1 MKRIF
6 TITIVFILSFITGID
21 KSFGQNS
28 EAGFEELI
36 QGGLGDANTYLK
48 NYMNPFAASLGNG
61 LANGWYNTAKPHK
74 TLGFD
79 LTVNMNLAII
89 PDAASQFD
97 FNDDNYDNLRLAN
110 PSEGS
115 MLPTFAGG
123 TTETQLEVF
132 GEREIDGETYNFE
145 QPIVAPDGFGL
156 SDLPGP
162 LAVPTP
168 TVQLGIG
175 IVKNTDLIIRYTPE
189 INVDGLSFQSFGF
202 GVKHDFKQWIPGMK
216 LLPFDLSGLVGYN
229 KISTTYQIDE
239 AAGQFAEFG
248 ASATTIQAIIS
259 KKLLFFTPYAGVGV
273 NIVNSNFAMR
283 GDYIFNEGTNEEIT
297 VTDPIDFAFDGSG
310 GPRFTVGARLKILW
324 VLALN
329 VDYTI
334 QKYNTLSLG
343 LGLNIR

>member
-6 TITIVFILSFITGID
+6 TVITLIVFGVFNFQQT
-21 KSFGQNS
+21 KAQ
-28 EAGFEELI
+28 EFENI
-36 QGGLGDANTYLK
+36 VTSGTGDANTYLK

-79 LTVNMNLAII
+79 LTLNMNFAII

-97 FNDDNYDNLRLAN
+97 FNADTYNNVRLAN
-110 PSEGS
+110 PNGDS
-115 MLPTFAGG
+115 MLPTFTGG
-123 TTETQLEVF
+123 ATDTRLEIF
-132 GEREIDGETYNFE
+132 GQREIDGEPYSFE
-145 QPIVAPDGFGL
+145 QEIVAPDGFGL

-168 TVQLGIG
+168 TVQLGVG

-216 LLPFDLSGLVGYN
+216 LLPFDLSGLVGFN
-229 KISTTYQIDE
+229 KISTNYQIDE
-239 AAGQFAEFG
+239 AAGQFAEFN

-273 NIVNSNFAMR
+273 NIVKSNFAMK
-283 GDYIFNEGTNEEIT
+283 GDYVFNENTNEEVT
-297 VTDPIDFAFDGSG
+297 VSNPIDIDFDGSG

-334 QKYNTLSLG
+334 QKYNTLSVG

>member
-6 TITIVFILSFITGID
+6 TALLILISMVINLQQSHAQDFEKILDGGI
-21 KSFGQNS
+21 N
-28 EAGFEELI
+28 
-36 QGGLGDANTYLK
+36 DANLYLK
-48 NYMNPFAASLGNG
+48 EYMNPVASSIGNG

-79 LTVNMNLAII
+79 LSVNLNLATI
-89 PDAASQFD
+89 PDVAKTFE
-97 FNDDNYDNLRLAN
+97 FLE
-110 PSEGS
+110 SEYSTLSIDGPATS
-115 MLPTFAGG
+115 AFLPTFAGG
-123 TTETQLEVF
+123 ETTEELL
-132 GEREIDGETYNFE
+132 IDGTS
-145 QPIVAPDGFGL
+145 QTIVAPSGIQSQLADY
-156 SDLPGP
+156 PGP
-162 LAVPTP
+162 LAIPTP
-168 TVQLGIG
+168 TVQLGVG
-175 IVKNTDLIIRYTPE
+175 IIKNTDLIIRYTPE
-189 INVDGLSFQSFGF
+189 ISVGDFAFQSFGF

-239 AAGQFAEFG
+239 TAGQFAEFG

-259 KKLLFFTPYAGVGV
+259 KKLLFFTPYAGIGV
-273 NIVNSNFAMR
+273 NIIKSNLAMK
-283 GDYIFNEGTNEEIT
+283 GAYEFDGQNGTSDAEI
-297 VTDPIDFAFDGSG
+297 DPINIDLDGSG

-334 QKYNTLSLG
+334 QKYNTLSVG

>member
-6 TITIVFILSFITGID
+6 TVISLIVIGFFNIQQTKAQEFETIVTSGIT
-21 KSFGQNS
+21 
-28 EAGFEELI
+28 
-36 QGGLGDANTYLK
+36 DANTYLK

-79 LTVNMNLAII
+79 LTVNMNFAII

-97 FNDDNYDNLRLAN
+97 FNDDTYNNLRLAN

-115 MLPTFAGG
+115 MLPTFTGN
-123 TTETQLEVF
+123 TTDTRLEIF

-145 QPIVAPDGFGL
+145 QEIVAPDGFGL

-162 LAVPTP
+162 LAV
-168 TVQLGIG
+168 
-175 IVKNTDLIIRYTPE
+175 
-189 INVDGLSFQSFGF
+189 SFRSFGF

-239 AAGQFAEFG
+239 TAGQFAEFG

-259 KKLLFFTPYAGVGV
+259 KKLLFFTPYAGLGL

-283 GDYIFNEGTNEEIT
+283 GDYVFNENTNEEVT
-297 VTDPIDFAFDGSG
+297 VTDPIDIAFDGSG
-310 GPRFTVGARLKILW
+310 GPRFTVGARVKILW

-334 QKYNTLSLG
+334 QKYNTLSVG
-343 LGLNIR
+343 VGLNIR

>member
-6 TITIVFILSFITGID
+6 TVISLIVIGFFNIQQTKAQEFETIVTSGIT
-21 KSFGQNS
+21 
-28 EAGFEELI
+28 
-36 QGGLGDANTYLK
+36 DANTYLK

-79 LTVNMNLAII
+79 LTVNMNFAII

-97 FNDDNYDNLRLAN
+97 FNDDTYNNLRLAN

-115 MLPTFAGG
+115 MLPTFTGN
-123 TTETQLEVF
+123 TTDTRLEIF

-145 QPIVAPDGFGL
+145 QEIVAPDGFGL

-168 TVQLGIG
+168 TIQLGVG

-189 INVDGLSFQSFGF
+189 INVDGLSFRSFGF

-239 AAGQFAEFG
+239 TAGQFAEFG

-259 KKLLFFTPYAGVGV
+259 KKLLFFTPYAGLGL

-283 GDYIFNEGTNEEIT
+283 GDYVFNENTNEEVT
-297 VTDPIDFAFDGSG
+297 VTDPIDIAFDGSG
-310 GPRFTVGARLKILW
+310 GPRFTVGARVKILW

-334 QKYNTLSLG
+334 QKYNTLSVG
-343 LGLNIR
+343 VGLNIR